1 MRGVILLWL
10 GTRNKDVFLWLP
22 GPHLRH
28 LVSHLAQ
35 RLGCAQDVSALL
47 PSTQLTHFPSFIE
60 DLADSLLAC
69 VPWKHTAQSQRINYV
84 SRHNEIVGLRT
95 WLRQNEQI
103 KEGACRSLLPGW
115 AFGSLSQF
123 LAWAIFESISPRAL
137 FMASVSFGIER
148 QNNE

>member
-1 MRGVILLWL
+1 MRGVILLLL
-10 GTRNKDVFLWLP
+10 GPRNKDVFLWLP

-84 SRHNEIVGLRT
+84 RRHNEIVGLRT

-103 KEGACRSLLPGW
+103 KGGACRSLLPGW